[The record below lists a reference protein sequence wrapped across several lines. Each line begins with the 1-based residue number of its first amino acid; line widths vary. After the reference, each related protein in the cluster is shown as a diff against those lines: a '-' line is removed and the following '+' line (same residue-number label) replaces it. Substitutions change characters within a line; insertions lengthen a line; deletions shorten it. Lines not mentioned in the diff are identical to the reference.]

1 MAACER
7 KITFVELIYPRL
19 TPHSYR
25 PNLNVVSK
33 VRAIPLY
40 AGLFLPQLF

>member
-7 KITFVELIYPRL
+7 KITFVKLIYPRL
-19 TPHSYR
+19 TPLSYR

-33 VRAIPLY
+33 IRAIPLY